1 MQVHH
6 RLHHI
11 IRFLF
16 FRVVNCFHSRRG
28 RYGGGHSCTCSPP
41 SGFVF
46 SSLSDSFLL
55 FRFLGPFPCS
65 ALCDVANNK
74 TKRSVCLVERRE
86 PFLGFRI
93 PGTCQS
99 PSNHHR
105 QTDRALGFFF
115 GFGRATP
122 FYGASPE
129 PPPST
134 RTDNHAVG
142 FHLGTHSSIRL
153 KEELERKRRREK
165 GKKKKLKIHDRHS
178 TFGDCSK
185 QEQQQRSSN
194 HRIILLRVTRP
205 SEQDASL
212 NAVHSI
218 TIETNSSPANP
229 FLPYDRSSASHQ

>member
-1 MQVHH
+1 MDIVALAPLYLASYSAPSLTLSYCFVSLV
-6 RLHHI
+6 R
-11 IRFLF
+11 
-16 FRVVNCFHSRRG
+16 FRVQLSATLLTIKQSDPFAWSREGSR
-28 RYGGGHSCTCSPP
+28 SW
-41 SGFVF
+41 VF
-46 SSLSDSFLL
+46 E
-55 FRFLGPFPCS
+55 FPVL
-65 ALCDVANNK
+65 ARARPTTTDK
-74 TKRSVCLVERRE
+74 
-86 PFLGFRI
+86 
-93 PGTCQS
+93 
-99 PSNHHR
+99 
-105 QTDRALGFFF
+105 QTVPWVFFF

-142 FHLGTHSSIRL
+142 FHLGTHSSRL